1 MSANNNN
8 NNNNDNPNVA
18 DPPAENQNVDE
29 ILPLQPTHIR
39 DGLPSPPSHQE
50 THSVSSR
57 PESLANS
64 CHQRKNAS
72 PSESIKKDTQPST
85 DENGEKEEQ
94 EVDDSSGPNPGLV
107 ESEYVFDQECFMIA
121 ISNFSRHI
129 MACTYFYPREKI
141 ALMKSGAVVNSGCSR
156 LVSHWSRPHFPQLQ
170 TCSLAV
176 PWWKVGE

>member
-156 LVSHWSRPHFPQLQ
+156 LVSH
-170 TCSLAV
+170 
-176 PWWKVGE
+176 